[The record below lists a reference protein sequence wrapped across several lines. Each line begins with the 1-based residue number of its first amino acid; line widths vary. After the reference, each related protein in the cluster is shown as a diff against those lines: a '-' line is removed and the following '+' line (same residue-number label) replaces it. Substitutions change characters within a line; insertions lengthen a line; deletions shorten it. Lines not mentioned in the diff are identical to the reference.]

1 MKNEAR
7 VFQWLKEQQAP
18 FWIQLQILQAFQMYK
33 LIIEMDKKLIIYEE
47 KANRERNEFIP

>member
-7 VFQWLKEQQAP
+7 VFQWLQEQQAP